1 MLNIQKRYVVDE
13 NNNRLAVEIDYQTF
27 KKIEEIIEDHA
38 LYQLIRETEDSESL
52 TLSKAKGYYKKLLD
66 KDGNQV

>member
-13 NNNRLAVEIDYQTF
+13 NNNRIAVEIDYRTF

-38 LYQLIRETEDSESL
+38 LYQLIREADDSGSL
-52 TLSKAKGYYKKLLD
+52 NLSDAKEYYQKLLD
-66 KDGNQV
+66 EDGNKI